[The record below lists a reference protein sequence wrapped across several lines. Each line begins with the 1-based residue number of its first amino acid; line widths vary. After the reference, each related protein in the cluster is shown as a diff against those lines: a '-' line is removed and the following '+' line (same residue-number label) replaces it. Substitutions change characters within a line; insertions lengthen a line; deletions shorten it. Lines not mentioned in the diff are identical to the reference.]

1 MFLDTV
7 QTIWNVIQEL
17 VSTMLTVDRIFYIGV
32 GFVLLMIVFFFIKS
46 SLSYEVKL
54 ARTIDRLNN
63 WLGRNRN
70 ITASNLIEFNSLIKD
85 RRSPKVLRKH
95 WQQFML
101 YRDKLPSEY
110 MSAYNCIDR
119 PSKTS
124 SFSANIKNFSFIVI
138 MDAIITFFLGLIYY
152 AGKADTVVA
161 SISLSLLAPVTI
173 LFIGVVAII
182 VLRLMQ
188 NYNLASLYQTFHLF
202 SRGIDNAS
210 ATIPKYVDFEVLF
223 TQKEIKE
230 GIPVLGE
237 YLEKR
242 ARQEQEELEEAQKN
256 AVSHEEYDFASSGVD
271 GSLMLER
278 AMKESETY
286 INAKQRLLSE
296 IQQFESEITTLGRN
310 YENTSKDFQRKL
322 QASKENMER
331 LRQQQEESTNRI
343 EVNYIR
349 KQQQDEVR
357 KQEQLEKD
365 LDDTTNKYN
374 VEVNSLNQE
383 IEKRRAQIEER
394 KARVQDAMDSEYQSF
409 ASKLHENIQAEIQ
422 KASEDDIQKLSVE
435 KDQYAQAIAYLKNET
450 DNKDEIIKAKDQTIE
465 ELQKRIESLDA
476 ALINAQSGAGAAG
489 TSQDSDDED
498 GTYDDKGYY
507 WFKDGTY
514 YDNLGKYHDLE
525 GNVYSEDG
533 DLIAEGQQVET
544 QQAIDINQQTTQ
556 GLNADGQEEN
566 EISEI
571 EKSVNSAIEEQRA
584 SEQAT
589 AAHYDDK
596 GYYWYEDKTYYDN
609 NGLFHD
615 LNGNVY
621 DSAGNLVAENQVV
634 ETESTIAQ
642 AETNNEQSSSGHYD
656 DKGYYWYED
665 NTYYDNNGQ
674 FHDLQGNVYDSAG
687 NLILTNQEVEAP
699 TGSNDVNSVQEAEI
713 AEDEQVPVE
722 EKPEKK
728 KAGRPRKERT
738 EEQEQPKKKVG
749 RPRKE
754 RPADEAEKP
763 KRGVGRPRKE
773 EVKEQA
779 EQPKKKV
786 GRPRKER
793 PADEIEKPKRGVGRP
808 RKERTEEQ
816 EQPKKKVGRP
826 RKERPA
832 DEVEKPKRGVGRPRK
847 EEVKEQAEQPKKK
860 AGRPKKEKL
869 ANEAE
874 KPKRGVG
881 RPKGTTNSHKRKLS
895 RQ

>member
-7 QTIWNVIQEL
+7 QTIWNFIQNL
-17 VSTMLTVDRIFYIGV
+17 VSSILTVDRIFYIGV
-32 GFVLLMIVFFFIKS
+32 GFALLMIIFFFIKS

-54 ARTIDRLNN
+54 ARTVDRLNN

-70 ITASNLIEFNSLIKD
+70 ITASNLIEFNNLIKD
-85 RRSPKVLRKH
+85 RRAPKILRKH

-110 MSAYNCIDR
+110 MSAYNCIDK

-124 SFSANIKNFSFIVI
+124 SFSANIKNFNTIIITTAV
-138 MDAIITFFLGLIYY
+138 ITFFLNLIYY
-152 AGKADTVVA
+152 SAKSDTIVA
-161 SISLSLLAPVTI
+161 SISLSLLTPVTI
-173 LFIGVVAII
+173 LFIGVIASI

-202 SRGIDNAS
+202 NRGIDNAS

-271 GSLMLER
+271 GSLVLER

-296 IQQFESEITTLGRN
+296 IQQFESEITTLSRN

-374 VEVNSLNQE
+374 VEVNSLNEE
-383 IEKRRAQIEER
+383 IEKRRTQIEER
-394 KARVQDAMDSEYQSF
+394 RLKVQEAMDSEYQTF
-409 ASKLHENIQAEIQ
+409 ASKLHETIQSEIQ
-422 KASEDDIQKLSVE
+422 KASEDDINKLNVE

-450 DNKDEIIKAKDQTIE
+450 DSKDEIIKAKDQTIE
-465 ELQKRIESLDA
+465 ELQNRIANMTATTNNVQQADA
-476 ALINAQSGAGAAG
+476 
-489 TSQDSDDED
+489 SQEEDD
-498 GTYDDKGYY
+498 GGYYDDKGYY
-507 WFKDGTY
+507 WFADNTY
-514 YDNLGKYHDLE
+514 YDANGKYHDLE
-525 GNVYSEDG
+525 GNVYDEDG
-533 DLIAEGQQVET
+533 NLIEQGQVVET
-544 QQAIDINQQTTQ
+544 PDNQDNILDAEDVATEPEIAQQEPIEEPQ
-556 GLNADGQEEN
+556 QEELPQDQN
-566 EISEI
+566 E
-571 EKSVNSAIEEQRA
+571 VALEEQKTENQ
-584 SEQAT
+584 EQPET
-589 AAHYDDK
+589 NGHYDNK
-596 GYYWYEDKTYYDN
+596 GYYWYNDKTYYDN

-621 DSAGNLVAENQVV
+621 DNAGNLVAENQEV
-634 ETESTIAQ
+634 ETEEQ
-642 AETNNEQSSSGHYD
+642 QVEQQPETNGHYD
-656 DKGYYWYED
+656 DKGYYWYND
-665 NTYYDNNGQ
+665 KTYYDNNGL
-674 FHDLQGNVYDSAG
+674 FHDLNGNVYDNAG
-687 NLILTNQEVEAP
+687 NLVAEGQEVETEELLEKTNVKDNQKDEELP
-699 TGSNDVNSVQEAEI
+699 INDLEEERPKRKVGRPKKEKVE
-713 AEDEQVPVE
+713 E
-722 EKPEKK
+722 EKPKRK
-728 KAGRPRKERT
+728 VGRPKKEKT
-738 EEQEQPKKKVG
+738 EEEKPKRKVGRPKKEKTEEEKPKRKVGRPKKEKTEEEKPKRSVG

-754 RPADEAEKP
+754 KTEEEKP
-763 KRGVGRPRKE
+763 K
-773 EVKEQA
+773 Q
-779 EQPKKKV
+779 KV
-786 GRPRKER
+786 GRPKKEVSEQK
-793 PADEIEKPKRGVGRP
+793 EIATEPKQ
-808 RKERTEEQ
+808 T
-816 EQPKKKVGRP
+816 
-826 RKERPA
+826 
-832 DEVEKPKRGVGRPRK
+832 
-847 EEVKEQAEQPKKK
+847 KK
-860 AGRPKKEKL
+860 AGRPK
-869 ANEAE
+869 
-874 KPKRGVG
+874 GSVG
-881 RPKGTTNSHKRKLS
+881 EHKRRLS